1 MEVTQHK
8 RSDMIIIR
16 ALFVALAV
24 IAWIVLVPILSL
36 FPEGTPDE
44 KIEPRRGAA
53 RAPSRHL
60 RQSH

>member
-1 MEVTQHK
+1 
-8 RSDMIIIR
+8 MIIIR

-36 FPEGTPDE
+36 FAEATPDE

-60 RQSH
+60 RQSY